1 MGPGV
6 AVITGYTVWANNGGV
21 VSQQW
26 RRGEPTMAAWW
37 ANYGGVAITQIWNR
51 SKTQE
56 AEDVQ
61 EMFRQDISK
70 SKAGK

>member
-1 MGPGV
+1 M
-6 AVITGYTVWANNGGV
+6 AAWWANNGGV
-21 VSQQW
+21 VSQLW

-61 EMFRQDISK
+61 EMFGQDK
-70 SKAGK
+70 